1 MAIKHLANLDL
12 NNNEI
17 KNVKIDVV
25 QSDPSGM
32 GAANVGRIIYNS
44 DSSTKEMKYWDGQ
57 AWVSMKNTDTDV
69 DVSVANLEARL
80 PQIDSNVTI
89 GDAADVTVTTSGDLT
104 VTGDLTVNGTTTTV
118 NSTTTTVDDPIFTVG
133 GDSAPGSDDN
143 KDRGIEFRYHDGSQA
158 RLGFFGFDDS
168 TGKFTFIPN
177 ATNSSEVFSGNKGN
191 IDINNIDLAGSIKTV
206 DGSAP
211 TDGQILIGH
220 TANQDMELATITA
233 GTGITVTNSAGGIQI
248 GSNGLGGKFAALLDN
263 SVSGVSKSSNTFT
276 VTHGLATRDVMV
288 QVYEAASPY
297 ENIQVDIARSASNTN
312 DITIDFAAD
321 PGNGNYRVLVTKI
334 A

>member
-25 QSDPSGM
+25 TSDPSSNL
-32 GAANVGRIIYNS
+32 AEGRIIYNS
-44 DSSTKEMKYWDGQ
+44 QEDLMKFYDGS
-57 AWVSMKNTDTDV
+57 AWVSMKNVDTDV
-69 DVSVANLEARL
+69 DVNVTNLKARL
-80 PQIDSNVTI
+80 PQISDSFTI
-89 GDAADVTVTTSGDLT
+89 GDATDVTVTTSGDLT

-118 NSTTTTVDDPIFTVG
+118 NTATLDIEDNIITLNKNQTGTPAVTLRSGIEVER
-133 GDSAPGSDDN
+133 GDSTNVKFQFNELIDKWQFTEDGTTFYNLVNVQDASETV
-143 KDRGIEFRYHDGSQA
+143 KGI
-158 RLGFFGFDDS
+158 
-168 TGKFTFIPN
+168 
-177 ATNSSEVFSGNKGN
+177 V
-191 IDINNIDLAGSIKTV
+191 
-206 DGSAP
+206 
-211 TDGQILIGH
+211 
-220 TANQDMELATITA
+220 ELATTA
-233 GTGITVTNSAGGIQI
+233 EATTGTDTARAVTPAGLAAHNAAR
-248 GSNGLGGKFAALLDN
+248 SFAALLDD

-276 VTHGLATRDVMV
+276 VTHGLATRDVMI

-334 A
+334 D

>member
-25 QSDPSGM
+25 TSDPSGM

-44 DSSTKEMKYWDGQ
+44 DNSSKEMKYWDGS
-57 AWVSMKNTDTDV
+57 AWVSMKNTTGTDV
-69 DVSVANLEARL
+69 DVSKANLITRL
-80 PQIDSNVTI
+80 ASFTGDDTVNI
-89 GDAADVTVTTSGDLT
+89 GDADDDTTVVIRGNLQVD
-104 VTGDLTVNGTTTTV
+104 GTTTTV
-118 NSTTTTVDDPIFTVG
+118 NSATLNVADNIIVL
-133 GDSAPGSDDN
+133 N
-143 KDRGIEFRYHDGSQA
+143 KDVTGSPSENAGLEVERGS
-158 RLGFFGFDDS
+158 
-168 TGKFTFIPN
+168 
-177 ATNSSEVFSGNKGN
+177 ATNVKFRWNESTDKWQFTEDGTTFYNLVNVQDASETVKGIIELADSSE
-191 IDINNIDLAGSIKTV
+191 
-206 DGSAP
+206 
-211 TDGQILIGH
+211 
-220 TANQDMELATITA
+220 ITA
-233 GTGITVTNSAGGIQI
+233 GTDTAKAVTPAGLTSKLQ
-248 GSNGLGGKFAALLDN
+248 SRSFAALLDN

-276 VTHGLATRDVMV
+276 VTHGLATRDVMI

-334 A
+334 D